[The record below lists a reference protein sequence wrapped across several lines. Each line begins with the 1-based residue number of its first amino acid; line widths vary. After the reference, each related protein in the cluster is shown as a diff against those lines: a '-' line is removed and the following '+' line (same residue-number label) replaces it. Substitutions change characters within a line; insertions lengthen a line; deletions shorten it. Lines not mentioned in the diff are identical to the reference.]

1 MFSQICSEI
10 KWPLVPTLFCF
21 SWLILYIALVLEIP
35 LTTFLT
41 LSLGTISRA
50 GLYQQNAAR
59 GNQDDASYFGYRPF
73 NFLQSHI
80 HTIVR
85 QYDKILTLNKS
96 FMQLQQSWSPVI
108 QAKVCYTTSFQWMPA
123 SALSL
128 PTVWLHWGNPGV
140 TSLPVGYIPQCKV
153 P

>member
-1 MFSQICSEI
+1 M
-10 KWPLVPTLFCF
+10 PFCF
-21 SWLILYIALVLEIP
+21 SRLNLFFALVLEIP

-73 NFLQSHI
+73 NFLLSHS

-85 QYDKILTLNKS
+85 QSDEIPTLDKS
-96 FMQLQQSWSPVI
+96 FMQLQQS
-108 QAKVCYTTSFQWMPA
+108 
-123 SALSL
+123 
-128 PTVWLHWGNPGV
+128 
-140 TSLPVGYIPQCKV
+140 
-153 P
+153 

>member
-1 MFSQICSEI
+1 M
-10 KWPLVPTLFCF
+10 LFCF
-21 SWLILYIALVLEIP
+21 SRLILFFALVLEIP

-85 QYDKILTLNKS
+85 
-96 FMQLQQSWSPVI
+96 
-108 QAKVCYTTSFQWMPA
+108 
-123 SALSL
+123 
-128 PTVWLHWGNPGV
+128 
-140 TSLPVGYIPQCKV
+140 PQCPRTDLGKRFL
-153 P
+153 PKPMTTTG

>member
-1 MFSQICSEI
+1 M
-10 KWPLVPTLFCF
+10 PFCF
-21 SWLILYIALVLEIP
+21 SRLNLFFALVLEIP

-73 NFLQSHI
+73 NFLLSHS

-85 QYDKILTLNKS
+85 QSDEIPTLEKS
-96 FMQLQQSWSPVI
+96 FMQLQ
-108 QAKVCYTTSFQWMPA
+108 
-123 SALSL
+123 
-128 PTVWLHWGNPGV
+128 
-140 TSLPVGYIPQCKV
+140 
-153 P
+153 